1 MDNIFTGR
9 HKNITI
15 LAIVLAV
22 QFFGLAAQIRRP
34 GEQGRATPLIR
45 TWVVTGITPIEKFFV
60 HTIDGVHD
68 VFANY
73 FFLRGVRKENE
84 ALKEQVQQMR
94 LEQVR
99 FQQDAA
105 QAHRLQALLG
115 FKEQFISQTLP
126 AQVIGTSGSDASR
139 IIYID
144 KGSRDGVRD
153 NMAVITPDGVVGK
166 IAKAFSSTSQ
176 VLLISDQSWGAGG
189 ILTQSRLQGI
199 VKGTQSGDVQMAY
212 IMSDNQIKLG
222 EQIITSGGDRIFPK
236 GLPIGNVREVSPGK
250 DLFLNIRVKPAA
262 DLNRLEEVLV
272 ITKIVEKA
280 PDASDVNATIR
291 ASDILAER
299 LPSVPEKPVEDAG
312 KPAASTPSTGSKV
325 ADPNKPAAKTA
336 TSEDTSKPAAGSGG
350 VVPSNGTNPKPGS
363 AGTSPATK
371 PPATTTTGVPAKP
384 AATVPSLA
392 TPKAGSGSAA
402 APGNKPAAKTGAE
415 APKTTTPDENKSKPA
430 GTAAAPQGN

>member
-73 FFLRGVRKENE
+73 FFLRGVRKEN
-84 ALKEQVQQMR
+84 ATLKEQVEQMR

-99 FQQDAA
+99 LQQDAA

-126 AQVIGTSGSDASR
+126 TQVIGTSGSDASR

-144 KGSRDGVRD
+144 KGTSDGVRD

-222 EQIITSGGDRIFPK
+222 EQIVTSGGDRIFPK

-299 LPSVPEKPVEDAG
+299 LPSVPERPAEDPK
-312 KPAASTPSTGSKV
+312 KPAGSAPATNPNAAAPTKTGGNTTTPG
-325 ADPNKPAAKTA
+325 APAKTA
-336 TSEDTSKPAAGSGG
+336 VG
-350 VVPSNGTNPKPGS
+350 VVPTNSTSAKPGS
-363 AGTSPATK
+363 AGTSPASK
-371 PPATTTTGVPAKP
+371 PPATTTGVPAKP
-384 AATVPSLA
+384 AI
-392 TPKAGSGSAA
+392 TPPNPAKPKVDNASDA
-402 APGNKPAAKTGAE
+402 APANKPAAKTGAE
-415 APKTTTPDENKSKPA
+415 APKPTTPDANKSKPA

>member
-9 HKNITI
+9 HRNITI

-45 TWVVTGITPIEKFFV
+45 TWVVTAIAPVEKFFV

-68 VFANY
+68 VFTNY
-73 FFLRGVRKENE
+73 FYLRGVRKEN
-84 ALKEQVQQMR
+84 ANLKEQVEQMR

-99 FQQDAA
+99 LQQDAA

-115 FKEQFISQTLP
+115 FKEQFISQTLA

-144 KGSRDGVRD
+144 KGTSDGVRD
-153 NMAVITPDGVVGK
+153 NMAVITPEGVVGK

-199 VKGTQSGDVQMAY
+199 VKGTQAGDVQMAY
-212 IMSDNQIKLG
+212 IMSDNQVKPG
-222 EQIITSGGDRIFPK
+222 EPIVTSGGDRIFPK
-236 GLPIGNVREVSPGK
+236 GLPIGSVREVSPGK

-262 DLNRLEEVLV
+262 DLSRLEEVLV

-280 PDASDVNATIR
+280 TDANDVGVTIR

-299 LPSVPEKPVEDAG
+299 LPSVPEKPAE
-312 KPAASTPSTGSKV
+312 
-325 ADPNKPAAKTA
+325 DPNKPAGTSSTTA
-336 TSEDTSKPAAGSGG
+336 PSATAPNKPVANNATANAPSKPASGSGG
-350 VVPSNGTNPKPGS
+350 
-363 AGTSPATK
+363 PAMK
-371 PPATTTTGVPAKP
+371 PPNSTATG
-384 AATVPSLA
+384 
-392 TPKAGSGSAA
+392 
-402 APGNKPAAKTGAE
+402 
-415 APKTTTPDENKSKPA
+415 DSKPA
-430 GTAAAPQGN
+430 GAGVAVPANSTNQKMVNPASQVTTKPAARTGSTTPKATTPAENKPKPSGAAAAPQGN

>member
-15 LAIVLAV
+15 LAIVLAI

-45 TWVVTGITPIEKFFV
+45 TWVVTAITPIEKFFV

-68 VFANY
+68 VFTNY
-73 FFLRGVRKENE
+73 FYLRGVRKEN
-84 ALKEQVQQMR
+84 ANLRDQVEQMR

-99 FQQDAA
+99 LQQDAA

-115 FKEQFISQTLP
+115 FKEQFISQTLA

-144 KGSRDGVRD
+144 KGTHDGLRD
-153 NMAVITPDGVVGK
+153 NMAVITPEGVVGK

-199 VKGTQSGDVQMAY
+199 VKGTQSGEVQMAY
-212 IMSDNQIKLG
+212 IMSDNQVKPG
-222 EQIITSGGDRIFPK
+222 EPIVTSGGDRIFPK
-236 GLPIGNVREVSPGK
+236 GLPIGSVREVSPGK

-262 DLNRLEEVLV
+262 DLSRLEEVLV

-280 PDASDVNATIR
+280 PDANDVGTTIR

-299 LPSVPEKPVEDAG
+299 LPSVPEKPAD
-312 KPAASTPSTGSKV
+312 
-325 ADPNKPAAKTA
+325 DPNKPAAATPSTTPNGTPPKPVANNTTAGGPSKSATGSGA
-336 TSEDTSKPAAGSGG
+336 TSPATKPPSNINRIPGAKPPVVSGG
-350 VVPSNGTNPKPGS
+350 VVPSNS
-363 AGTSPATK
+363 ATPQSPA
-371 PPATTTTGVPAKP
+371 
-384 AATVPSLA
+384 S
-392 TPKAGSGSAA
+392 
-402 APGNKPAAKTGAE
+402 PGANKPSAKTGA
-415 APKTTTPDENKSKPA
+415 ATPKTTTPAENKPKPTGA
-430 GTAAAPQGN
+430 AAAPQGN

>member
-9 HKNITI
+9 HKNITV

-45 TWVVTGITPIEKFFV
+45 TWVVTAITPVEKFFV
-60 HTIDGVHD
+60 HSIDGVHD
-68 VFANY
+68 VFSNY
-73 FFLRGVRKENE
+73 FYLRGVRKEN
-84 ALKEQVQQMR
+84 ASLKDQVEQMR

-99 FQQDAA
+99 LQEDAA

-115 FKEQFISQTLP
+115 FKEQFISQTLA

-144 KGSRDGVRD
+144 KGTSDGVRD

-212 IMSDNQIKLG
+212 IMSDNPVKPG
-222 EQIITSGGDRIFPK
+222 EPIITSGGDRIFPK
-236 GLPIGNVREVSPGK
+236 GLPIGTVREVAPGK

-272 ITKIVEKA
+272 ITKIVDKA
-280 PDASDVNATIR
+280 PDVNDINATVR

-299 LPSVPEKPVEDAG
+299 LPSVPEKPVEDPNKAPGNGTASSVPNKPSIGPAG
-312 KPAASTPSTGSKV
+312 VPSNSTNPKPAVTGGTPATKPAVNKTITSVPPKPAVSASNNTTGK
-325 ADPNKPAAKTA
+325 AGNAAAPPANKPAAK
-336 TSEDTSKPAAGSGG
+336 SG
-350 VVPSNGTNPKPGS
+350 P
-363 AGTSPATK
+363 
-371 PPATTTTGVPAKP
+371 
-384 AATVPSLA
+384 TV
-392 TPKAGSGSAA
+392 
-402 APGNKPAAKTGAE
+402 
-415 APKTTTPDENKSKPA
+415 PKTTTPAENKPKPSGA
-430 GTAAAPQGN
+430 SGAPQGN

>member
-45 TWVVTGITPIEKFFV
+45 TWVVTAITPIEKFFV
-60 HTIDGVHD
+60 HTVDGVHD
-68 VFANY
+68 LFTNY
-73 FFLRGVRKENE
+73 FYLRGVRKEN
-84 ALKEQVQQMR
+84 ANLKEQVEQMR

-99 FQQDAA
+99 LQQDAA
-105 QAHRLQALLG
+105 QARRLQALLG
-115 FKEQFISQTLP
+115 FKEQFVSQTLA

-139 IIYID
+139 IVYID
-144 KGSRDGVRD
+144 KGTSDGVRD
-153 NMAVITPDGVVGK
+153 NMAVITADGVVGK

-199 VKGTQSGDVQMAY
+199 VKGTQAGDVQMAY
-212 IMSDNQIKLG
+212 IMSDNQIKPG
-222 EQIITSGGDRIFPK
+222 EPIVTSGGDRIFPK
-236 GLPIGNVREVSPGK
+236 GLAIGSVREVSPGK

-280 PDASDVNATIR
+280 PDANDVSTTIR

-299 LPSVPEKPVEDAG
+299 LPSVPEKPAED
-312 KPAASTPSTGSKV
+312 P
-325 ADPNKPAAKTA
+325 
-336 TSEDTSKPAAGSGG
+336 
-350 VVPSNGTNPKPGS
+350 
-363 AGTSPATK
+363 
-371 PPATTTTGVPAKP
+371 
-384 AATVPSLA
+384 
-392 TPKAGSGSAA
+392 
-402 APGNKPAAKTGAE
+402 
-415 APKTTTPDENKSKPA
+415 NKSKPA
-430 GTAAAPQGN
+430 GSTTSTTPNSAATAKPAATTTTQGGPSKPAAGGVVPGTGANPKSASAGASPAAKAPQGSGSPSKPATTGTSGATKPGASGSMTKPNETPKPKTTTPAENKSKPSDAATAPQGN

>member
-45 TWVVTGITPIEKFFV
+45 TWVVTAITPIEKFFV
-60 HTIDGVHD
+60 HSIDGVHD
-68 VFANY
+68 VFTNY
-73 FFLRGVRKENE
+73 FYLRGVRKEN
-84 ALKEQVQQMR
+84 ADLKGQVEQMR

-99 FQQDAA
+99 LQQDAA
-105 QAHRLQALLG
+105 QAHRLQSLLG
-115 FKEQFISQTLP
+115 FKEQFISQTLA

-144 KGSRDGVRD
+144 KGTSDGVRD

-212 IMSDNQIKLG
+212 IMSDNQVKPG

-236 GLPIGNVREVSPGK
+236 GLPIGTVREVTPGK

-280 PDASDVNATIR
+280 PDANDINATIR

-299 LPSVPEKPVEDAG
+299 LPSVPEKPAE
-312 KPAASTPSTGSKV
+312 
-325 ADPNKPAAKTA
+325 DPNKPAANTPA
-336 TSEDTSKPAAGSGG
+336 SGNPSKPAAGSAGVSTATKPPENSTTLGG
-350 VVPSNGTNPKPGS
+350 VVPSNSTNPKSANSASQGTNQPATKTGS
-363 AGTSPATK
+363 ATPKIATPQTTSPAKTTN
-371 PPATTTTGVPAKP
+371 PAE
-384 AATVPSLA
+384 
-392 TPKAGSGSAA
+392 
-402 APGNKPAAKTGAE
+402 NKP
-415 APKTTTPDENKSKPA
+415 KPA
-430 GTAAAPQGN
+430 GAAAAPQGN

>member
-9 HKNITI
+9 HRNITI

-34 GEQGRATPLIR
+34 NEQGRATPLIR
-45 TWVVTGITPIEKFFV
+45 TWVVTAITPVEKFFV
-60 HTIDGVHD
+60 HSIDGVHD
-68 VFANY
+68 VFTNY
-73 FFLRGVRKENE
+73 FYLRGVRKENA
-84 ALKEQVQQMR
+84 ALKDQIEEMR

-99 FQQDAA
+99 LQQDAA

-115 FKEQFISQTLP
+115 FKEQFISQTMA

-144 KGSRDGVRD
+144 KGTNDGIRD
-153 NMAVITPDGVVGK
+153 NMAVITPEGVVGK
-166 IAKAFSSTSQ
+166 VAKAFSSTSQ

-212 IMSDNQIKLG
+212 IMSDNPVKPG

-236 GLPIGNVREVSPGK
+236 GLPIGSVREVSPGK

-262 DLNRLEEVLV
+262 DLSRLEEVLV

-280 PDASDVNATIR
+280 TDANDVGATIR

-299 LPSVPEKPVEDAG
+299 LPSVPEKPAE
-312 KPAASTPSTGSKV
+312 
-325 ADPNKPAAKTA
+325 DPNKPA
-336 TSEDTSKPAAGSGG
+336 GS
-350 VVPSNGTNPKPGS
+350 SST
-363 AGTSPATK
+363 
-371 PPATTTTGVPAKP
+371 
-384 AATVPSLA
+384 
-392 TPKAGSGSAA
+392 A
-402 APGNKPAAKTGAE
+402 APSATAPNKPVA
-415 APKTTTPDENKSKPA
+415 N
-430 GTAAAPQGN
+430 

>member
-45 TWVVTGITPIEKFFV
+45 TWVVTAITPVEKFFV
-60 HTIDGVHD
+60 HSIDGVHD
-68 VFANY
+68 VFSNY
-73 FFLRGVRKENE
+73 FYLRGVRKEN
-84 ALKEQVQQMR
+84 ANLKEQVEQMR
-94 LEQVR
+94 LQQVR
-99 FQQDAA
+99 LQEDAA

-115 FKEQFISQTLP
+115 FKEQFISQTLA

-144 KGSRDGVRD
+144 KGTSDGVRD

-212 IMSDNQIKLG
+212 IMSDNPVKPG
-222 EQIITSGGDRIFPK
+222 EPIITSGGDRIFPK
-236 GLPIGNVREVSPGK
+236 GLPIGTVREVSPGK

-272 ITKIVEKA
+272 ITKIVDKA
-280 PDASDVNATIR
+280 PDANDVSATIR

-299 LPSVPEKPVEDAG
+299 LPSVPEKPVEDPSKSGGSAPSG
-312 KPAASTPSTGSKV
+312 TPNTTAPAKPAANNAAAVPSAKPVTGNAGSSPST
-325 ADPNKPAAKTA
+325 T
-336 TSEDTSKPAAGSGG
+336 
-350 VVPSNGTNPKPGS
+350 
-363 AGTSPATK
+363 
-371 PPATTTTGVPAKP
+371 PPASKTTTGVPSKSPVA
-384 AATVPSLA
+384 PSNN
-392 TPKAGSGSAA
+392 TNGKAGSVTSPAV
-402 APGNKPAAKTGAE
+402 NKPAGKTGPT
-415 APKTTTPDENKSKPA
+415 APKTGPAENKAKPSGA
-430 GTAAAPQGN
+430 AAAPQGN

>member
-45 TWVVTGITPIEKFFV
+45 TWVVTAITPIEKFFA
-60 HTIDGVHD
+60 HTIDGVHG
-68 VFANY
+68 VFTNY
-73 FFLRGVRKENE
+73 FYLRGVRKEN
-84 ALKEQVQQMR
+84 AGLKEQVEQMR

-99 FQQDAA
+99 LQQDAA
-105 QAHRLQALLG
+105 QAHRLQLLLG
-115 FKEQFISQTLP
+115 FKEQFISQTLA

-144 KGSRDGVRD
+144 KGTSDGVRD
-153 NMAVITPDGVVGK
+153 NMAVITPDGIVGK

-212 IMSDNQIKLG
+212 IMSDNQIKPG
-222 EQIITSGGDRIFPK
+222 ERIITSGGDRIFPK
-236 GLPIGNVREVSPGK
+236 GLPIGTVREVSPGK

-280 PDASDVNATIR
+280 PDANDVNATIR

-299 LPSVPEKPVEDAG
+299 LPSVPEKPVED
-312 KPAASTPSTGSKV
+312 
-325 ADPNKPAAKTA
+325 PNKPAANA
-336 TSEDTSKPAAGSGG
+336 PTSGAP
-350 VVPSNGTNPKPGS
+350 PKPGAAS
-363 AGTSPATK
+363 AGVPPATK
-371 PPATTTTGVPAKP
+371 PPETHTTSSAPSKTAVNSPVSAAPKAGNTTTGPTANQPATK
-384 AATVPSLA
+384 TGSA
-392 TPKAGSGSAA
+392 TPKTLNPQKT
-402 APGNKPAAKTGAE
+402 APAKS
-415 APKTTTPDENKSKPA
+415 TTPAQDKPKPA
-430 GTAAAPQGN
+430 GAAAVPQGN

>member
-9 HKNITI
+9 HRNITI

-45 TWVVTGITPIEKFFV
+45 TWVVTAITPVERFFV
-60 HTIDGVHD
+60 HSINDGHD
-68 VFANY
+68 VFTNY
-73 FFLRGVRKENE
+73 FYLRGVRKEN
-84 ALKEQVQQMR
+84 ADLKDQIEQMR

-99 FQQDAA
+99 LQQDAE

-115 FKEQFISQTLP
+115 FKEQFISQTLA

-144 KGSRDGVRD
+144 KGTRDGVHD

-199 VKGTQSGDVQMAY
+199 VKGTQAGDVQMAY
-212 IMSDNQIKLG
+212 IMSDNQIKTG
-222 EQIITSGGDRIFPK
+222 EQIITSGGDGIFPK
-236 GLPIGNVREVSPGK
+236 GLPVGTVREVSPGK

-272 ITKIVEKA
+272 ITKIVEKT
-280 PDASDVNATIR
+280 PDANDVSGPIR
-291 ASDILAER
+291 AADVLAER
-299 LPSVPEKPVEDAG
+299 LPSVPEKPVEDTSKGAG
-312 KPAASTPSTGSKV
+312 NATASAPSKPVANNTTSGTPSKPVVAPSNSSAPKAATSVPSTPK
-325 ADPNKPAAKTA
+325 
-336 TSEDTSKPAAGSGG
+336 
-350 VVPSNGTNPKPGS
+350 
-363 AGTSPATK
+363 PATK
-371 PPATTTTGVPAKP
+371 TG
-384 AATVPSLA
+384 
-392 TPKAGSGSAA
+392 
-402 APGNKPAAKTGAE
+402 GA
-415 APKTTTPDENKSKPA
+415 APKTSPPAENKPKPS
-430 GTAAAPQGN
+430 GAAAPQGN

>member
-9 HKNITI
+9 HRNITI

-45 TWVVTGITPIEKFFV
+45 TWVVTAITPVEKFFV
-60 HTIDGVHD
+60 HSIDGVHD
-68 VFANY
+68 LFTNY
-73 FFLRGVRKENE
+73 FYLRGVRKEN
-84 ALKEQVQQMR
+84 ASLKEQVEQMR

-99 FQQDAA
+99 LQQDAA
-105 QAHRLQALLG
+105 QARRLQALLG
-115 FKEQFISQTLP
+115 FKEQFISQTLA

-144 KGSRDGVRD
+144 KGTSDGVRD

-199 VKGTQSGDVQMAY
+199 VKGTQSGEVQMAY
-212 IMSDNQIKLG
+212 IMSDNQIKPG
-222 EQIITSGGDRIFPK
+222 EEIVTSGGDRIFPK
-236 GLPIGNVREVSPGK
+236 GLPIGSVREVSPGK

-280 PDASDVNATIR
+280 PDANDVSATIR

-299 LPSVPEKPVEDAG
+299 LPSVPEKPAG
-312 KPAASTPSTGSKV
+312 
-325 ADPNKPAAKTA
+325 DPNKPAGTGSTPSLTPNPAAPTKPAANSTTTGTTTKPATGSASAASNVKPPANSTISATPSKPALGAVPSNSTIPKTA
-336 TSEDTSKPAAGSGG
+336 TPASQGA
-350 VVPSNGTNPKPGS
+350 
-363 AGTSPATK
+363 
-371 PPATTTTGVPAKP
+371 
-384 AATVPSLA
+384 
-392 TPKAGSGSAA
+392 
-402 APGNKPAAKTGAE
+402 NKPAAKTGSAT
-415 APKTTTPDENKSKPA
+415 PKTVTPAENKPKPSGA
-430 GTAAAPQGN
+430 AAAPQGN

>member
-45 TWVVTGITPIEKFFV
+45 TWVVTAITPIEKFFV
-60 HTIDGVHD
+60 HTIDDVHD
-68 VFANY
+68 VFTNY
-73 FFLRGVRKENE
+73 FYLRGVRKEN
-84 ALKEQVQQMR
+84 ADLKDQVEQMR

-99 FQQDAA
+99 LQQDAA

-115 FKEQFISQTLP
+115 FKEQFISQTLA

-144 KGSRDGVRD
+144 KGTSDGVRD

-212 IMSDNQIKLG
+212 IMSDNQVKLG
-222 EQIITSGGDRIFPK
+222 EPIITSGGDRIFPK
-236 GLPIGNVREVSPGK
+236 GLPIGSVREVSPGK

-280 PDASDVNATIR
+280 PDANDINATIR

-299 LPSVPEKPVEDAG
+299 LPSVPEKPVED
-312 KPAASTPSTGSKV
+312 
-325 ADPNKPAAKTA
+325 PNKPAANAPTA
-336 TSEDTSKPAAGSGG
+336 GAP
-350 VVPSNGTNPKPGS
+350 PKPGS
-363 AGTSPATK
+363 AGVSPATK
-371 PPATTTTGVPAKP
+371 PPETHTTPGTPSKTAVDSPIS
-384 AATVPSLA
+384 AA
-392 TPKAGSGSAA
+392 PKAGSTTTSPSANRPATKTGSATPKDLNPQTT
-402 APGNKPAAKTGAE
+402 APA
-415 APKTTTPDENKSKPA
+415 KTTTPAENKPKPA
-430 GTAAAPQGN
+430 GAAAVPRGN

>member
-34 GEQGRATPLIR
+34 GETGRATPLIR
-45 TWVVTGITPIEKFFV
+45 TWVVTAITPIEKFFV
-60 HTIDGVHD
+60 HSIDGVHD
-68 VFANY
+68 VFTNY
-73 FFLRGVRKENE
+73 FYLRGVRKEN
-84 ALKEQVQQMR
+84 ADLKEQVEQMR

-99 FQQDAA
+99 LQQDAA
-105 QAHRLQALLG
+105 QAHRLQSLLG
-115 FKEQFISQTLP
+115 FKEQFISQTLA

-144 KGSRDGVRD
+144 KGTSDGVRD

-166 IAKAFSSTSQ
+166 VAKAFSSTAQ

-212 IMSDNQIKLG
+212 IMSDNQIKPG

-236 GLPIGNVREVSPGK
+236 GLPIGTVREVSPGK

-280 PDASDVNATIR
+280 PDANDVNATIR

-299 LPSVPEKPVEDAG
+299 LPSVPEKPAE
-312 KPAASTPSTGSKV
+312 
-325 ADPNKPAAKTA
+325 DPNKPVSTTPSVTPPNKAGVNAPAQGAA
-336 TSEDTSKPAAGSGG
+336 SKPA
-350 VVPSNGTNPKPGS
+350 T
-363 AGTSPATK
+363 AGTSLAPSTK
-371 PPATTTTGVPAKP
+371 PPANSTTTAAPVKP
-384 AATVPSLA
+384 GTTPSNA
-392 TPKAGSGSAA
+392 GTPKAGNMTT
-402 APGNKPAAKTGAE
+402 PRYVNKPASNSSSTTP
-415 APKTTTPDENKSKPA
+415 PKTTTPAETKPKPA
-430 GTAAAPQGN
+430 GAAAVPQGN